1 MSQAE
6 GVRIP
11 HPVEAAGPSR
21 SAALVRRLLS
31 TLVLLPLFVWMVIDG
46 PMWLF
51 GAAMVLVGALG
62 QWEFTGMFER
72 AGVRTLRFI
81 GLVGGSVLAARS
93 RARGGVDPAP
103 GLGHLARRDR
113 GLRGRLDPRA
123 PQARSVDQPAQ
134 DDRGRGGPARDVGAR
149 GPRGARVVL
158 PRALAPRRALRGLA

>member
-72 AGVRTLRFI
+72 AGVRTLRVI
-81 GLVGGSVLAARS
+81 GLVGGSVLTASFALPISERVTFT
-93 RARGGVDPAP
+93 AVLLTICAI
-103 GLGHLARRDR
+103 
-113 GLRGRLDPRA
+113 GRMRNH
-123 PQARSVDQPAQ
+123 
-134 DDRGRGGPARDVGAR
+134 
-149 GPRGARVVL
+149 
-158 PRALAPRRALRGLA
+158 